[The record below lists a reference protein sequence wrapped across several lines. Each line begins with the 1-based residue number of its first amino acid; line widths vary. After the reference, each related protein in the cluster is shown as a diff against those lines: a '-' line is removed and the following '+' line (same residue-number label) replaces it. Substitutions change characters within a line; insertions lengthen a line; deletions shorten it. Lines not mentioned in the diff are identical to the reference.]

1 MNSNSSDSVSA
12 EAPLLSGSDGSEG
25 PAKDISPSVERRL
38 YISHFLSTCNSRV
51 FEFGAVLYLASIFP
65 NTLLPMSV
73 YALARG
79 ASAIVFSPAIG
90 QYIDSGERLQVVR
103 LSIVLQ
109 RIAVAASC
117 VVFWILATE
126 EISGGASKSWL
137 LVLLT
142 VLACVEKLCSI
153 MNLISVERDWVAHR
167 NGTSTHESM
176 LICNHNRLL
185 SLLRVVSHRY
195 EMRRIDLICKLAGPF
210 FIALIDGVS
219 TQVAILVNLGMNLL
233 SISVE
238 YYAIAKVYQMVPAL
252 HAPKRSTVE
261 DTGASDAQHGR
272 RYLRAPLTVL
282 RGLKFYFQHRAFL
295 PSFSCALLYFT
306 VLSFSGQMVTYLLSI
321 GYNSFHI
328 GIARTISVAFEI
340 SATWIAPAVMSKI
353 GPIRAGIWFLSWQM
367 MSLAA
372 AASGFWGIRSEI
384 MAATCLVCGSISS
397 RVGLWGFDL
406 SAQIIVQ
413 EEVESDHRGSFSSME
428 ASWQSTFELC
438 SYATTIIFSRPE
450 QFQWPVLM
458 SCAAVFTGGGL
469 YTMFVRSRRGHLFH
483 LPQCIEPKR
492 RGSVPPGLRYE
503 RLA

>member
-25 PAKDISPSVERRL
+25 PGKDISPSVERRL

-90 QYIDSGERLQVVR
+90 HYIDTGERLQVVR
-103 LSIVLQ
+103 LSVVLQ

-126 EISGGASKSWL
+126 ETSGSASKSWL
-137 LVLLT
+137 MALLT
-142 VLACVEKLCSI
+142 VLACVEKLCAI
-153 MNLISVERDWVAHR
+153 MNLISVERDWVVIIAQ
-167 NGTSTHESM
+167 GSEP
-176 LICNHNRLL
+176 
-185 SLLRVVSHRY
+185 SLRALNAQ
-195 EMRRIDLICKLAGPF
+195 MRRIDLICKLAGPF

-252 HAPKRSTVE
+252 HAPNRSTVE
-261 DTGASDAQHGR
+261 DTGASDAQRGR
-272 RYLRAPLTVL
+272 RCLRARLTVL
-282 RGLKFYFQHRAFL
+282 RDLKFYFRHRAFL

-328 GIARTISVAFEI
+328 GIARTVSVAFEI

-367 MSLAA
+367 LSLAA
-372 AASGFWGIRSEI
+372 AASGFWEIRSEI

-413 EEVESDHRGSFSSME
+413 EEVEPDHRGSFSSME

-458 SCAAVFTGGGL
+458 SCVAVFTGGGL

>member
-1 MNSNSSDSVSA
+1 
-12 EAPLLSGSDGSEG
+12 
-25 PAKDISPSVERRL
+25 
-38 YISHFLSTCNSRV
+38 
-51 FEFGAVLYLASIFP
+51 
-65 NTLLPMSV
+65 
-73 YALARG
+73 
-79 ASAIVFSPAIG
+79 
-90 QYIDSGERLQVVR
+90 
-103 LSIVLQ
+103 
-109 RIAVAASC
+109 
-117 VVFWILATE
+117 
-126 EISGGASKSWL
+126 
-137 LVLLT
+137 
-142 VLACVEKLCSI
+142 
-153 MNLISVERDWVAHR
+153 
-167 NGTSTHESM
+167 
-176 LICNHNRLL
+176 
-185 SLLRVVSHRY
+185 
-195 EMRRIDLICKLAGPF
+195 MRRIDLICKLAGPF

-413 EEVESDHRGSFSSME
+413 EEVEPDHRGSFSSME